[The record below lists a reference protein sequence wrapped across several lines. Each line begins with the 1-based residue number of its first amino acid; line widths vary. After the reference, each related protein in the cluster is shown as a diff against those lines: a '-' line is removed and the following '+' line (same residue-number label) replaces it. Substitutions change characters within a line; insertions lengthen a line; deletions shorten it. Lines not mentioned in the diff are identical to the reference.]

1 MAAQFSQLGGKVLLY
16 CLTFLC
22 LPDGCL
28 HALGGRIWILLSPC
42 LAPPPH
48 SVFWKEVHVSVA
60 YWETADSLP

>member
-1 MAAQFSQLGGKVLLY
+1 MLLY